1 MGIAGSRLT
10 KLRRSLSSFFNSLSS
25 RSLSQIA
32 VTATTNK
39 MITARPTAKVK
50 PWASRIILEI

>member
-50 PWASRIILEI
+50 P

>member
-10 KLRRSLSSFFNSLSS
+10 KLPRSLSSFFNSLSS

-39 MITARPTAKVK
+39 MITARPTANVK
-50 PWASRIILEI
+50 P